1 MKYGRNQTVGKIRFI
16 VESHFKSS
24 DAAKPKDLL
33 AAIMVNRAKE
43 ALQNMNKTIS
53 TVQQNDTR
61 TIYKI

>member
-1 MKYGRNQTVGKIRFI
+1 MKYKRNQTVGKIRFI

-53 TVQQNDTR
+53 TVQQ
-61 TIYKI
+61 K

>member
-1 MKYGRNQTVGKIRFI
+1 MKYKRNQNIGKIRFV
-16 VESHFKSS
+16 VESHFKNS

-33 AAIMVNRAKE
+33 VAIMINRAKE

-53 TVQQNDTR
+53 PIQQNDNR